1 MIVSFPQKIERSLLA
16 LNKFFFL
23 LMIKW
28 SKLPKIDL
36 TVATAISLET
46 AGFIGNKYSHF
57 YGFTYMFLVV
67 FFIIFMISL
76 DAVKN
81 KKIVEAKMPK
91 NNIRPIESE
100 IKIEKKVNQ
109 RQWFWKGA

>member
-1 MIVSFPQKIERSLLA
+1 MII
-16 LNKFFFL
+16 
-23 LMIKW
+23 W

-36 TVATAISLET
+36 IVALAISLET
-46 AGFIGNKYSHF
+46 AGFIGNKYTHF
-57 YGFTYMFLVV
+57 YGFSYMFIVV

-81 KKIVEAKMPK
+81 KKIVDTRIPK

-100 IKIEKKVNQ
+100 IKIENKIIPN
-109 RQWFWKGA
+109 QWFWIGF

>member
-1 MIVSFPQKIERSLLA
+1 MI
-16 LNKFFFL
+16 N
-23 LMIKW
+23 W

-36 TVATAISLET
+36 TVAAAISLET

-57 YGFTYMFLVV
+57 HGFIYMFMVV
-67 FFIIFMISL
+67 LFIIFMISL

-81 KKIVEAKMPK
+81 KKIVEDRMPK

-100 IKIEKKVNQ
+100 TTIEKNLSQ

>member
-1 MIVSFPQKIERSLLA
+1 MINL
-16 LNKFFFL
+16 
-23 LMIKW
+23 

-36 TVATAISLET
+36 SISAAISLET

-57 YGFTYMFLVV
+57 YGFIYMFIVV

-81 KKIVEAKMPK
+81 KQIVEARIPK

-100 IKIEKKVNQ
+100 ITIENKVSQ